1 MTLVHDVEEVLASS
15 RRTRKEVAER
25 LRETRH
31 ARMAVQWQRVRARKQ
46 FGQLEQRIEELNITL
61 AQAGPPRLTWTSPH
75 DALDDVLFPLD

>member
-1 MTLVHDVEEVLASS
+1 MTLMPDVEEVLASS
-15 RRTRKEVAER
+15 RMAREQVAER

-46 FGQLEQRIEELNITL
+46 LGQLEQRIEELNITL
-61 AQAGPPRLTWTSPH
+61 AQGPPRLTWTSPY